1 MVASFINVLV
11 VEDVELSQKA
21 VTYILS
27 KLNCH
32 VTIAATGQE
41 ALSYGIHVPYH
52 LIFMDIGLPD
62 RDGITVTETLRHT
75 SLANQQTPIIALTAH
90 APDEALVQRCSEAG
104 MNDFLTK
111 PLVSFLAHAI
121 LAKYTRQNFKAA
133 QPISFYDAQH
143 Y

>member
-1 MVASFINVLV
+1 MAASFINVLV
-11 VEDVELSQKA
+11 VEDVEITQRA
-21 VTYILS
+21 VIYILS
-27 KLNCH
+27 KLNCQ
-32 VTIAATGQE
+32 VTIAATGRE

-62 RDGITVTETLRHT
+62 MDGITVSETLRHT
-75 SLANQQTPIIALTAH
+75 SRANQQTPIIALTAH
-90 APDEALVQRCSEAG
+90 SPDADLVQRCVDAG

-111 PLVSFLAHAI
+111 PLVSFVAQRI
-121 LAKYTRQNFKAA
+121 LTKYTRQNFKAT